1 MSDFRP
7 RSGSELLD
15 AAFEI
20 YRRHFIVIIAISVFA
35 AVPLALS
42 AYMGT
47 TALLLQQQQNAVA
60 TSSLIFFASIFV
72 APFTEGAITA
82 AVSAAYLG
90 NPVDFTESFRI
101 AFKKPGRLFIAMCVK
116 WIAMAFGLLLFLVPG
131 FIVFKRYFALPMT
144 VVLEDNTVGDAISR
158 SRALSNGNGSR
169 IFALIGGV
177 FLFTTLVSWSLGR
190 TFTSPILIASLRLF
204 LGTVISPFSTI
215 VATILY
221 YDIRIRKEGYDI
233 ELMTQA
239 LNAASPLQP
248 VP

>member
-7 RSGSELLD
+7 RSGSEILD

-20 YRRHFIVIIAISVFA
+20 YRRHFTVFIAISVFA
-35 AVPLALS
+35 AIPWAIASYVSETAVLSQQPAELA
-42 AYMGT
+42 
-47 TALLLQQQQNAVA
+47 
-60 TSSLIFFASIFV
+60 SSLLITLLGFVV
-72 APFTEGAITA
+72 APFTEGAMTA
-82 AVSAAYLG
+82 AASAAYLG
-90 NPVDFTESFRI
+90 SSVDFGRSFRA
-101 AFKKPGRLFIAMCVK
+101 AFARPGRLFFAMCVK